1 MRIKEKLQHIIKN
14 SLIKLEVSKKL
25 NEIIIETSKEDN
37 YDYYTNIAITLAKDI
52 HKKPEDIGELIKQNI
67 NDELIEKIEIV
78 YPGTL
83 NIYLNKKHLINGIK
97 EIIEK
102 NINYGR
108 NNIGGSRKINIDFI
122 NDEFCEDLN
131 INNIF
136 NAIYGDNL
144 SRILRYNGF
153 EVTKEYYINDTS
165 EALGELAEISKKKYE
180 NICKSNINIDEINK
194 EKDNIRDTASDIY
207 KMYRDIKLGEKIEY
221 FKKEEF
227 STIIDNKKIKLD
239 KYRINFD
246 IYTNEQALYDKGI
259 IDEILDKLNKK
270 GYTYFNDS
278 KLWIKTTDYGDIK
291 DRILIEEDGT
301 YTYILPLVAYH
312 MDRLKRKYDGLIN
325 IYNIDNIEKKGILE
339 SILQMLE
346 QNTSKIEIKIL
357 NNIQLYN
364 DKQELKDIEK
374 ITKDIGVNSIRYIL
388 SMQDTKS
395 SAEININNIAK
406 ENNID
411 YIEETLRKLNKI
423 LKNSNKKITKAN
435 DFGTINSSI
444 AYSMIKK
451 LFEFEDIVIV
461 AALRQKPNLICN
473 YLIELIKIFNDYHKE
488 EQIITN
494 DEIYTNERLNL
505 LLAIKI
511 IINNALDLIGII
523 PRED

>member
-14 SLIKLEVSKKL
+14 SLIELEVSKKL
-25 NEIIIETSKEDN
+25 NEIIIEPSIEEN
-37 YDYYTNIAITLAKDI
+37 IDYYTNIAITLAKDM
-52 HKKPEDIGELIKQNI
+52 HKKPEEIAELLKQNI
-67 NDELIEKIEIV
+67 NDELIENMEIV

-83 NIYLNKKHLINGIK
+83 NIYLNRKYIINGIK

-102 NINYGR
+102 NINYGKS
-108 NNIGGSRKINIDFI
+108 NIGGSRKINIDFI

-144 SRILRYNGF
+144 SRILKYNGF

-165 EALGELAEISKKKYE
+165 KKIEVLAEISKKRYE
-180 NICKSNINIDEINK
+180 NICKSNINVDEIAK
-194 EKDNIRDTASDIY
+194 EKTNIRDTASDIY
-207 KMYRDIKLGEKIEY
+207 KLYGDIKFGEKIEY
-221 FKKEEF
+221 FRKEEI

-239 KYRINFD
+239 EYRINFD
-246 IYTNEQALYDKGI
+246 IYANEQSLYDKGI
-259 IDEILDKLNKK
+259 IDETLDKLNKK
-270 GYTYFNDS
+270 GYTYFNDG
-278 KLWIKTTDYGDIK
+278 KLWIKTTGYGDIK
-291 DRILIEEDGT
+291 DRVLIEEEGT
-301 YTYILPLVAYH
+301 YTYILPLIAYH
-312 MDRLKRKYDGLIN
+312 IDRLKRKYDGLIN
-325 IYNIDNIEKKGILE
+325 IYNIDNIEKKRILE
-339 SILQMLE
+339 SILKMLE
-346 QNTSKIEIKIL
+346 QDTSKIETKTLNKIHL
-357 NNIQLYN
+357 FNN
-364 DKQELKDIEK
+364 KQELQDIEK
-374 ITKDIGVNSIRYIL
+374 IPKDINSIRYIF
-388 SMQDTKS
+388 SMQDIKNS
-395 SAEININNIAK
+395 ININIDNIDK

-435 DFGTINSSI
+435 DFGTINSNI

-461 AALRQKPNLICN
+461 AALRQKPNIICN
-473 YLIELIKIFNDYHKE
+473 YLIELIKIFNDYYKE